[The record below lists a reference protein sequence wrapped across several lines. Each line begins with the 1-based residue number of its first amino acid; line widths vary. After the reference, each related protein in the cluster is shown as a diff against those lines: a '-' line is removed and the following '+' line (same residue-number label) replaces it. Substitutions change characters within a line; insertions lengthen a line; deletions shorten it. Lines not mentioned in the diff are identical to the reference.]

1 MNKKVLGI
9 IAASVVAITA
19 AGCGSKAD
27 TNATTTTTT
36 TTKETTTTSTQVTSS
51 ATEATKVETTP
62 ISQFY
67 NVSVKKTADGF
78 KELGNYSY
86 KSSNGSSYTYTML
99 DDVSPHAMQASLD
112 SLMAQLTDAVPGVK
126 DDIYYVSGK
135 KDGINFIRAY
145 KSVGLGKDL
154 NCYICIEY
162 MSNSD
167 IDINKVL
174 DLISNE
180 YLDISAK

>member
-1 MNKKVLGI
+1 
-9 IAASVVAITA
+9 
-19 AGCGSKAD
+19 
-27 TNATTTTTT
+27 
-36 TTKETTTTSTQVTSS
+36 
-51 ATEATKVETTP
+51 
-62 ISQFY
+62 
-67 NVSVKKTADGF
+67 
-78 KELGNYSY
+78 
-86 KSSNGSSYTYTML
+86 ML

>member
-9 IAASVVAITA
+9 IAASVVTITL
-19 AGCGSKAD
+19 AGCGAKVN
-27 TNATTTTTT
+27 TNATTTSTTT
-36 TTKETTTTSTQVTSS
+36 ATTTTSTQATSS
-51 ATEATKVETTP
+51 AVNTNKVETTP

-67 NVSVKKTADGF
+67 NVSVKKVANGF

-86 KSSNGSSYTYTML
+86 KSSDGSSYTYTML

-112 SLMAQLTDAVPGVK
+112 SLMAQLTDPVPGVK
-126 DDIYYVSGK
+126 DEAYYVSGK
-135 KDGINFIRAY
+135 KDGINFLRAY
-145 KSVGLGKDL
+145 KSVGIGKDL

-167 IDINKVL
+167 IDTNKVL
-174 DLISNE
+174 ELISSE